1 MLYLSQL
8 PVYEQIAQLTITQF
22 DVTIVY

>member
-1 MLYLSQL
+1 LYLSQL
-8 PVYEQIAQLTITQF
+8 PVYEQIAQLTIAQF